1 MAPERHARAALALLL
16 VAACACVVVRLA
28 GHGVEGQPNALLDQR
43 MGAGRR
49 SFRAALEEVP
59 AGAGWAEVPRG
70 TRPRG
75 PGLRGLRAS
84 RLFAGAALYLDVNG
98 NPMPGYYTGD
108 PQAGAETPFWMG
120 FRSHIDG
127 YNVNQSPY
135 TSPGGAQDHQEPHYP
150 VYYSSGK
157 PLNPV
162 AGNAASDLEAAAG
175 SEEPEAP
182 KNPWEPGAIN
192 VMGAGGVS
200 YQYPGRGGTR

>member
-1 MAPERHARAALALLL
+1 MAPARAARAALALLL

-98 NPMPGYYTGD
+98 NPMPGYYTGSVVRERGGD
-108 PQAGAETPFWMG
+108 RETERKTERSRARERERERFHSAAFETPQQL
-120 FRSHIDG
+120 RS
-127 YNVNQSPY
+127 SR
-135 TSPGGAQDHQEPHYP
+135 GADSHTRGQATPRRERRHL
-150 VYYSSGK
+150 SGWAFAVT
-157 PLNPV
+157 LT
-162 AGNAASDLEAAAG
+162 A
-175 SEEPEAP
+175 
-182 KNPWEPGAIN
+182 
-192 VMGAGGVS
+192 
-200 YQYPGRGGTR
+200 TT

>member
-59 AGAGWAEVPRG
+59 AGTDWAEVPRG

-98 NPMPGYYTGD
+98 NPMPGYYTGTVVRERERGRQRD
-108 PQAGAETPFWMG
+108 REKDREVARARERAREIPFCS
-120 FRSHIDG
+120 F
-127 YNVNQSPY
+127 
-135 TSPGGAQDHQEPHYP
+135 
-150 VYYSSGK
+150 
-157 PLNPV
+157 
-162 AGNAASDLEAAAG
+162 
-175 SEEPEAP
+175 
-182 KNPWEPGAIN
+182 
-192 VMGAGGVS
+192 
-200 YQYPGRGGTR
+200 

>member
-28 GHGVEGQPNALLDQR
+28 GHGMEGQPNALLDQR

-98 NPMPGYYTGD
+98 NPMPGYYTGTVVRERERGRQRD
-108 PQAGAETPFWMG
+108 REKDREVARARDRAKEIPFCS
-120 FRSHIDG
+120 F
-127 YNVNQSPY
+127 
-135 TSPGGAQDHQEPHYP
+135 
-150 VYYSSGK
+150 
-157 PLNPV
+157 
-162 AGNAASDLEAAAG
+162 
-175 SEEPEAP
+175 
-182 KNPWEPGAIN
+182 
-192 VMGAGGVS
+192 
-200 YQYPGRGGTR
+200 

>member
-98 NPMPGYYTGD
+98 NPMPGYYTGTVVRERE
-108 PQAGAETPFWMG
+108 GEAERQRERQRG
-120 FRSHIDG
+120 RARERESERDSILQLLKH
-127 YNVNQSPY
+127 
-135 TSPGGAQDHQEPHYP
+135 H
-150 VYYSSGK
+150 SS
-157 PLNPV
+157 
-162 AGNAASDLEAAAG
+162 
-175 SEEPEAP
+175 
-182 KNPWEPGAIN
+182 
-192 VMGAGGVS
+192 
-200 YQYPGRGGTR
+200 